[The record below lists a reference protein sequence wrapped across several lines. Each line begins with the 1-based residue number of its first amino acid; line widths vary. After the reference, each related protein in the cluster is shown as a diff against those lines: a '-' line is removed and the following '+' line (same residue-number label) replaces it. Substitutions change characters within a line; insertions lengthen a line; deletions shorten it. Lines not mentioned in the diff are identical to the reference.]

1 MRELNLRG
9 GQVLAAMVMGPVIA
23 VLLIK
28 LMVWWFKL

>member
-9 GQVLAAMVMGPVIA
+9 RQVLAAMVMGPVIA